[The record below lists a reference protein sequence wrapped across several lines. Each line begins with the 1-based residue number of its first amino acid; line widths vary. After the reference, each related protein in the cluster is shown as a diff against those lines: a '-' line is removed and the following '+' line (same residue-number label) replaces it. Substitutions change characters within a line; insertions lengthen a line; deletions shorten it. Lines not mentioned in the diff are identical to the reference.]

1 MISVTDAN
9 ALIAAEPSGIVT
21 IADTVRIGD
30 RDNWFLAGKE
40 VQLLADPAIVIDGRH
55 WTVTGGRL
63 KAMNGVLF
71 DCLRSTC
78 GLILN
83 VWASGALKG
92 KELFRCVDNGSCY
105 DTNVIGGEW
114 SKPQSMTTPIVRVDV
129 GGPTYNRNTWQGLR
143 FQTNGLPA
151 SPVVRLR
158 CANVANWIYGNT
170 FRDINFEIP
179 NAGAIHLE
187 SCFQTT
193 MDGMHIYDADMYGPI
208 TDDVIRVGKFST
220 GLKSKD
226 TRLSTYARL
235 SGALAAG
242 KVDIRISDE
251 GHYAENVIVEQVGGI
266 DGAGLTVAL
275 PSWVTQRCVRAQY
288 V

>member
-40 VQLLADPAIVIDGRH
+40 VLLLADPAVVIDGRH

-63 KAMNGVLF
+63 KAMSGVLF
-71 DCLRSTC
+71 DCLRATC

-143 FQTNGLPA
+143 FQTNGLPQV
-151 SPVVRLR
+151 PVISLT
-158 CANVANWIYGNT
+158 CANVANWIYSNT
-170 FRDINFEIP
+170 FRDLNFEIP
-179 NAGAIHLE
+179 NAGAIHLQ
-187 SCFQTT
+187 SCFNTV
-193 MDGMHIYDADMYGPI
+193 MEGINIYDADMYGPI
-208 TDDVIRVGKFST
+208 TGDLVRIGKHAA
-220 GLKSKD
+220 GLKSKA
-226 TRLSTYARL
+226 TALRGYMRL
-235 SGALAAG
+235 SGALNPG
-242 KVDIRISDE
+242 VYDVNVLDHYDTNCLVEMVD
-251 GHYAENVIVEQVGGI
+251 GI
-266 DGAGLTVAL
+266 DGAALTLKLPAWVA
-275 PSWVTQRCVRAQY
+275 QRCIRAEI
-288 V
+288 VS